1 MGKITKKIFFRF
13 LIALT
18 ILLHYDNRCYGQL
31 PDLKFD
37 HLTTANGLSQ
47 NTITG
52 IAKDKYGFMW
62 FGTWAGL
69 CRYDGYRFRVYQ
81 YEQGNRRS
89 LISNRVDNVSIDANK
104 DLWIVAFNDTIYCKY
119 RYETDDFERIPA
131 HKLSKE
137 FKRKISR
144 NGHLANAAVT
154 YKDYKWD
161 LDKVGK
167 DLVQIELSSGK
178 TIRYRTNP
186 VDRESINDQF
196 ATDLYLDDQHILWV
210 GTFSNGINRA
220 NLDAKPFQHIYHD
233 PWTKNAIIDKNV
245 RAITEDLQG
254 NLWIGTRDKGITI
267 ISRQGKYTHLQENS
281 NNPNAINSNYI
292 KTIYCDSRG
301 YIWIGTLRGLDGY
314 DPKTG
319 KLKHYK
325 GSGLGDAHVFNAFED
340 HLHQI
345 WFASWNG
352 IYKYVPQKDTLIRQ
366 NAPGIPNKWAMVVT
380 EDSAHQIWVGT
391 EGGGAAVFKQ
401 KNDQDLQLVR
411 VFIHDDAEKSL
422 SDNKVYFILAD
433 SKKYIWLGTANG
445 LDRFDPQ
452 TRSFKHFTA
461 APNGLLSATISG
473 IIEDNQGRIWVNHT
487 KGISKINKDSFSI
500 RNFSKQD
507 GLGNDFSDGFIYKSK
522 QTGMLFF
529 GGNNG
534 YDTFYPEKIKVDR
547 STAKVVL
554 TELQVLNRPVE
565 VNDTVNGRIL
575 LQKPLYL
582 TKEIE
587 LNHLDKSIAIEFAA
601 LHFANPSANKY
612 AYRLEGFDKD
622 WIYTDAANRTA
633 VYSNL
638 SRGHYTFKVRASN
651 SDGIWNSIPTTLSII
666 VFPPWWASTVAYICY
681 TIIFIVLFYAFYY
694 YSLRVERLK
703 NKLAYEN
710 LLHEKEIEFHQSKI
724 DFFTNISHEIKTPL
738 SLILAPIGRMMMT
751 DNLSSLMK
759 DQLTIMRNSGDRLLR
774 LINQLL
780 DIRRFETGNDILQ
793 LGDEELVVFLQRI
806 VSSFRDITKER
817 GIFLNFE
824 TSVPTVVC
832 RFDADKVEKVMYNLL
847 SNALKF
853 TADHGKIEV
862 RLQMEG
868 TDGNWI
874 CVQVSD
880 DGLLIREDD
889 FEAIFKPFQ
898 QAGSH
903 QKGGTGLG
911 LAYSKALAEL
921 HGGSIKVNSET
932 KDGENLT
939 TFTLK
944 LPLIDSLSLAMV
956 TNSINGQ
963 IEVSNDNP
971 LQPDLLTVAKNDAVI
986 LIVEDDPDLRNYLVG
1001 FFNSY
1006 YQVIEANNGSDGLLK
1021 AEEELPDLIISD
1033 MMMPE
1038 MDGLELCRRL
1048 KLGTATSH
1056 IPVILLTA
1064 RTPIEFQVKGAENG
1078 ADDYMTKPFNLQLL
1092 SLKVKNLLQVRR
1104 TLQEKYKGK
1113 MIIQPAD
1120 IDPVSPD
1127 EKLLK
1132 KVLAF
1137 VEEKIGDPELDVAEI
1152 CTSIGL
1158 SRTQLYRKMKALTG
1172 LSMAEIIRDIRLERA
1187 KQLLA
1192 NKKFNVNEICYMVG
1206 FSDVDYFR
1214 RIFKLHVG
1222 ESPSAYAK
1230 KFL

>member
-1 MGKITKKIFFRF
+1 MGESTKNIFLRFFIALAIFFQAAK
-13 LIALT
+13 IC
-18 ILLHYDNRCYGQL
+18 HGQSL
-31 PDLKFD
+31 NLKFD
-37 HLTTANGLSQ
+37 HLTTANGLPQ

-69 CRYDGYRFRVYQ
+69 CRYDGYHFKVYQ
-81 YEQGNRRS
+81 YQQGNPKS
-89 LISNRVDNVSIDANK
+89 LISNRIDNVSIDANK
-104 DLWIVAFNDTIYCKY
+104 DLWVVAFNDTIYCKY
-119 RYETDDFERIPA
+119 RYGTDDFERIPA

-144 NGHLANAAVT
+144 NGHLANAAVS
-154 YKDYKWD
+154 YKDYQWD
-161 LDKVGK
+161 LDKIGK
-167 DLVQIELSSGK
+167 DLVQTEMSTGK
-178 TIRYRTNP
+178 KLRYRTSA

-220 NLDAKPFQHIYHD
+220 NLDAKPFQHVYHD
-233 PWTKNAIIDKNV
+233 PWTKTSIIDKNV

-267 ISRQGKYTHLQENS
+267 ISKQGNYTHLQENS
-281 NNPNAINSNYI
+281 HNPNAINSNYI

-301 YIWIGTLRGLDGY
+301 YIWIGTLRGLDGF

-325 GSGLGDAHVFNAFED
+325 GSGLGNAHVFNAFED
-340 HLHQI
+340 HLHNI

-352 IYKYVPQKDTLIRQ
+352 IYKYIPQKDTLIRQ
-366 NAPGIPNKWAMVVT
+366 NAHGIPNKWAMVVT
-380 EDSAHQIWVGT
+380 EDSAGQIWIGT

-401 KNDQDLQLVR
+401 ETEQELKLVKL
-411 VFIHDDAEKSL
+411 FKHDDPKKSL
-422 SDNKVYFILAD
+422 SDNKVYSILED

-445 LDRFDPQ
+445 LDRFDPL

-461 APNGLLSATISG
+461 APNGLLSGSISG
-473 IIEDNQGRIWVNHT
+473 IVEDNQGRIWVNHT
-487 KGISKINKDSFSI
+487 KGISKVNKDSFAI

-507 GLGNDFSDGFIYKSK
+507 GLGNDFSDGFIFKSK

-565 VNDTVNGRIL
+565 VNDTVNGRVL

-622 WIYTDAANRTA
+622 WIYTDALNRTA

-651 SDGIWNSIPTTLSII
+651 SDGIWNTVPTTLSIV
-666 VFPPWWASTVAYICY
+666 VFPPWWTSTVAYICY
-681 TIIFIVLFYAFYY
+681 AIIFLGLFYAFYY
-694 YSLRVERLK
+694 YALRLERLK

-710 LLHEKEIEFHQSKI
+710 LLHEKEIEFHKSKI

-738 SLILAPIGRMMMT
+738 SLILAPIGRMMMS
-751 DNLSSLMK
+751 DHLNSLMR

-780 DIRRFETGNDILQ
+780 DLRRLETGNDVLQ
-793 LGDEELVVFLQRI
+793 LGDEELVAFLQRI
-806 VSSFRDITKER
+806 VGSFRDITRER
-817 GIFLNFE
+817 GITLSFE
-824 TSVPTVVC
+824 TSMPSLPC

-862 RLQMEG
+862 RLQLDRTE
-868 TDGNWI
+868 GNWI

-880 DGLLIREDD
+880 DGLLIRPDD
-889 FEAIFKPFQ
+889 FETIFKPFQ
-898 QAGSH
+898 QAESH

-911 LAYSKALAEL
+911 LAYAKALAEL
-921 HGGSIKVNSET
+921 HGGAITVNSGT
-932 KDGENLT
+932 NDGENLT
-939 TFTLK
+939 TFTLR
-944 LPLIDSLSLAMV
+944 LPLIAGISSA
-956 TNSINGQ
+956 
-963 IEVSNDNP
+963 
-971 LQPDLLTVAKNDAVI
+971 TVANNLDDQMDLVNDRSVEPDVSTAPKTYAVI
-986 LIVEDDPDLRNYLVG
+986 LIVEDDKDLRDYLVG
-1001 FFNSY
+1001 FFNSF
-1006 YQVIEANNGSDGLLK
+1006 YQVIEANNGVDGLLK
-1021 AEEELPDLIISD
+1021 AEQELPDLIISD

-1048 KLGTATSH
+1048 KVGTATSH

-1064 RTPIEFQVKGAENG
+1064 RTPIEFQVKGARNG

-1113 MIIQPAD
+1113 IVIQPAD

-1137 VEEKIGDPELDVAEI
+1137 VEEKMGDPKLDVAEI
-1152 CTSIGL
+1152 CLNIGL

-1172 LSMAEIIRDIRLERA
+1172 LSMAEIIRDIRLARA

-1192 NKKFNVNEICYMVG
+1192 NKKFNVNEVCYMVG
-1206 FSDVDYFR
+1206 FNDVDYFR
-1214 RIFKLHVG
+1214 RIFKTHVG

-1230 KFL
+1230 TFS